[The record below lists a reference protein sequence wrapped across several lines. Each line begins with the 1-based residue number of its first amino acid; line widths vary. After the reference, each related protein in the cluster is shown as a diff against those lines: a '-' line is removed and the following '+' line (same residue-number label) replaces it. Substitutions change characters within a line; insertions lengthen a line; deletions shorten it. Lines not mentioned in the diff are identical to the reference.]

1 VKNTLNIIVDARST
15 QEGFKQHKQRGIGHY
30 GRNLLERLPRVTDE
44 LSFTYLV
51 DPDRRIESS
60 LLLPHVSLFPFRT
73 SKSYFDS
80 LKYLKTQFLLA
91 SALREHSFDLAH
103 FLFHEDATL
112 TSPFPFCVTIFDTI
126 LISAKHLYKP
136 FQNLKHMV
144 SQGVGRHIVK
154 RSIAVFTI
162 SEYSKKEIVRN
173 YCVRPEDIY
182 VIYLG
187 VDDCYFRNH
196 PQSLLEGIRN
206 KYCLPCDFFL
216 YVGGIDPRK
225 NVPNLLKALSI
236 LCSHDPNFPP
246 LVFVGQ
252 ISNQKEYPQVL
263 KLIQTLNLKS
273 KVLLVGYVPDDDLP
287 LLFASSRAFVFPSLY
302 EGFGLPI
309 VEAMAS
315 GAPVI
320 TTRLAAIPEV
330 AGEATLYINAYDP
343 KTIAE
348 GMKSILNNTNL
359 MNRLRE
365 EGKRQARKFSWDR
378 TAQET
383 VKAYLSLSKRFK
395 LSDE

>member
-1 VKNTLNIIVDARST
+1 VKYPRNILVDARGT
-15 QEGFKQHKQRGIGHY
+15 QEGFRKHKQRGIGHY
-30 GRNLLERLPRVTDE
+30 AYNVLKRLPQVTDE
-44 LSFTYLV
+44 IRFTYLV
-51 DPDRRIESS
+51 DPDIAIEPSFLKQNLSFFPYRTNISS
-60 LLLPHVSLFPFRT
+60 
-73 SKSYFDS
+73 FDS
-80 LKYLKTQFLLA
+80 LKYFKTELYLG
-91 SALREHSFDLAH
+91 SALKGRGFNFAH
-103 FLFHEDATL
+103 FLFHEDAFL
-112 TSPFPFCVTIFDTI
+112 TAPFPYCVTIFDTI
-126 LISAKHLYKP
+126 LMSARHLYTP
-136 FQNLKHMV
+136 FQNFKHMV
-144 SQGVGRHIVK
+144 TQRMARHIVK
-154 RSIAVFTI
+154 RTIAVFTI
-162 SEYSKKEIVRN
+162 SEYSKKEIVRH
-173 YCVRPEDIY
+173 YCVHPEDIY

-196 PQSLLEGIRN
+196 SQSLLEGIRT
-206 KYCLPCDFFL
+206 KYCLPYDYFL

-225 NVPNLLKALSI
+225 NIPNLLQALSI
-236 LCSHDPNFPP
+236 LCSQDPDFPP
-246 LVFVGQ
+246 LVFAGQ
-252 ISNQKEYPQVL
+252 ISDQKEYPQVL

-273 KVLLVGYVPDDDLP
+273 KVLLVGYVPNNDLS
-287 LLFASSRAFVFPSLY
+287 LLFASSRAFVFPSMY

-315 GAPVI
+315 GTPVI

-330 AGEATLYINAYDP
+330 AGEAALYIDAYDP

-348 GMKSILNNTNL
+348 GMKSILNNTSL